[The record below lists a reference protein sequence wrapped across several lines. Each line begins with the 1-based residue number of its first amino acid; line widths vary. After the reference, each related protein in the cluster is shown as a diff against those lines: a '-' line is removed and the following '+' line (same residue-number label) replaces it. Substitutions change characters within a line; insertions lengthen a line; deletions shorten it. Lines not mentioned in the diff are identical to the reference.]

1 MAQFIIGGILIAV
14 GGFISLFVPWR
25 IKSKNIELKYMQT
38 STITELKDILT
49 GNAKAG
55 LEGYRHYVE
64 LKGLAGADEPQAA
77 PFSNKKVAYY
87 DAKLYQVYEEE
98 EIHKDSKGT
107 TRSLKKNET
116 MISDQKSSNRV
127 FLKDA
132 DSQERAE
139 IDISQSG
146 LQLEALKTL
155 DRFEPVNNI
164 NRYEFFSNFKHKNM
178 GLQTLGFRMLENTI
192 PLGQSLYVLGEAVL
206 EGAGRVNIGKPLD
219 SKKPF
224 IVSVKKEEDIVRANK
239 TGARVALIIGILIA
253 VAGVLVMVFIR

>member
-14 GGFISLFVPWR
+14 GVFISLFIPWR
-25 IKSKNIELKYMQT
+25 IKNKNIELKFMQT
-38 STITELKDILT
+38 TSIGELINILT
-49 GNAKAG
+49 ENARAG

-64 LKGLAGADEPQAA
+64 LKGLAGSEKPQEA

-98 EIHKDSKGT
+98 ETRTDSKGT
-107 TRSLKKNET
+107 TRSIKKNET
-116 MISDQKSSNRV
+116 LVTDQKSSNQV

-132 DSQERAE
+132 GSQEKVD

-146 LQLEALKTL
+146 LQLGTLKTL
-155 DRFEPVNNI
+155 DKFEPVNNI
-164 NRYEFFSNFKHKNM
+164 NRYRFFGNYKYKNM
-178 GLQTLGFRMLENTI
+178 GLKTLGFRMVENTI

-206 EGAGRVNIGKPLD
+206 EGPGRVIVGKPAD

-224 IVSVKKEEDIVRANK
+224 IVSVKKEEDIIQANR
-239 TGARVALIIGILIA
+239 TGARVALIIGIIIA
-253 VAGVLVMVFIR
+253 VAGILVMIFMK